1 MSCKLI
7 NLGSVAYAD
16 TVQLLLGLLAILSL
30 LFKRY
35 IERPQRTC
43 HIWLLDVSKQ
53 ATGGIFAHFLNIAMA
68 IYLSSLQSTGGQ
80 CAWYFINYTIDTTI
94 GIIFA
99 WFYFRIINIIAH
111 RLNWTSLKHTG
122 DYHLHKSYIAISN
135 RVNYRIWGLQLLAWV
150 IVIALTKFT
159 LLGFIYLAI
168 SPLNSFAVFFK
179 DLFTSPKVELL
190 VVMICCPL
198 LMNAIQFWIFDTF
211 LKKKTST
218 NPSANTESQRLITP
232 ENYGRSYGSTYDGSS
247 YESL

>member
-16 TVQLLLGLLAILSL
+16 FIQLLLGLLAIFSL
-30 LFKRY
+30 IFKRH

-43 HIWLLDVSKQ
+43 HIWFLDVSKQ
-53 ATGGIFAHFLNIAMA
+53 ASGGLFAHLLNITMAM
-68 IYLSSLQSTGGQ
+68 YLSSIQSGGGQ

-99 WFYFRIINIIAH
+99 WFYFKIIKYTAH
-111 RLNWTSLKHTG
+111 RFHWTSLMRSG

-135 RVNYRIWGLQLLAWV
+135 RVNYKIWIIQLLSWV
-150 IVIALTKFT
+150 TVIALTKFT

-168 SPLNSFAVFFK
+168 LPLSSFAVFFE
-179 DLFTSPKVELL
+179 DLFQNSKVELL

-211 LKKKTST
+211 LKKKTRT
-218 NPSANTESQRLITP
+218 NPSTNSESQRLIMP
-232 ENYGRSYGSTYDGSS
+232 ENYRPSYGSTYDGSS